1 MLAGGFPLPCLRGDF
16 NCLQDRLKLQ
26 LLQLRPHWGGPDGW
40 SGAEVAPFR
49 ITTYQ
54 VKVKWSGS
62 ELKEMGMVICTDI
75 FVSVQLSVSG

>member
-1 MLAGGFPLPCLRGDF
+1 MVAAKLATSEARGDF

-26 LLQLRPHWGGPDGW
+26 LLQLRPHWGGADGW

-49 ITTYQ
+49 IATYQ

-62 ELKEMGMVICTDI
+62 ELKEISPTGKLDSEEC
-75 FVSVQLSVSG
+75 SVEYGLP

>member
-1 MLAGGFPLPCLRGDF
+1 MLARGLPLPCLRGDF

-49 ITTYQ
+49 IASNQ

-62 ELKEMGMVICTDI
+62 ELKEISPTGKLDSEEC
-75 FVSVQLSVSG
+75 SVEYGLP